1 MPQEGRDRKVQV
13 LREAKEGFSDSQGK
27 ERDAGAGADWEVF
40 ILGVDAIF
48 SALFP
53 LMTMS
58 YFKGNS
64 TSASIVEVVFSV
76 GLLFGS
82 LILSKWEEQE
92 TGFIP
97 IVGSLPVNEF

>member
-27 ERDAGAGADWEVF
+27 ERDAGAGADWKS
-40 ILGVDAIF
+40 LYLALMPTF

-58 YFKGNS
+58 YFNGNS
-64 TSASIVEVVFSV
+64 TSASILEVVFSV
-76 GLLFGS
+76 GLLFDR
-82 LILSKWEEQE
+82 
-92 TGFIP
+92 
-97 IVGSLPVNEF
+97 